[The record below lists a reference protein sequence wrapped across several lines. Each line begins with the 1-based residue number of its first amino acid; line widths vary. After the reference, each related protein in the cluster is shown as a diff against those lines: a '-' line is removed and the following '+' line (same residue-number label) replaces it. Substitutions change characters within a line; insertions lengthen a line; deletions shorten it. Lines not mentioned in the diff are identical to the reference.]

1 MSNDSNIL
9 IYFLISNLDPPQK
22 IFELIN
28 SANQEAYIQALEIF
42 QNYVNLK
49 DDEDIRAKRIKIPT
63 EDDHAFHIY
72 ITKEG
77 LIFISYSNTIY
88 FPTELNFDL
97 FEEIN
102 EYLKTEVNRKINE
115 SQSFLIEE
123 EKDEI
128 KDIINYYL
136 EEYSFLDSI
145 NTIQTESESEKGKI
159 KTNLNKDKT
168 EQLNLKIETKKDNL
182 KESSKG
188 QLLKNTVIISGNKSS
203 MKPKNVS
210 FRQSLKMKHLTNTI
224 KMDKNKE
231 KNKIKFKIDEKNKKD
246 KTKLNFDRNYALMA
260 LLNNKSNYGS
270 KILIIVILAFIVA
283 IEVIATILF
292 IYFYDYIK

>member
-168 EQLNLKIETKKDNL
+168 EQLNLKTETKKENL

>member
-77 LIFISYSNTIY
+77 LIFISYSITIY

-168 EQLNLKIETKKDNL
+168 EQLNLKIETKKENL

>member
-63 EDDHAFHIY
+63 EDDHDFHIY

-77 LIFISYSNTIY
+77 LIFISYSNIIY

-168 EQLNLKIETKKDNL
+168 EQLNLKIETKKENL

>member
-168 EQLNLKIETKKDNL
+168 EQLNLKTETKKENL

-246 KTKLNFDRNYALMA
+246 KTNLNFDRNYALMA

>member
-168 EQLNLKIETKKDNL
+168 EQLNLKIETKKENL

>member
-168 EQLNLKIETKKDNL
+168 EQLNLKIETKKENL

-246 KTKLNFDRNYALMA
+246 KTNLNFDRNYALMA

>member
-77 LIFISYSNTIY
+77 LIFISYSNIIY

-168 EQLNLKIETKKDNL
+168 EQLNLKIETKKENL

>member
-88 FPTELNFDL
+88 FPTELNYDL

-168 EQLNLKIETKKDNL
+168 EQLNLKIETKKENL

-246 KTKLNFDRNYALMA
+246 KTNLNFDRNYALMA